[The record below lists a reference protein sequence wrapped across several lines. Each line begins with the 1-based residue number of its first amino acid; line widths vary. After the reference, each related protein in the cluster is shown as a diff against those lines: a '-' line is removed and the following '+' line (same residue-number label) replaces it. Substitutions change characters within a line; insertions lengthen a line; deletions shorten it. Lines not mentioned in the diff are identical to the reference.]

1 MSLPVPAHFFILHI
15 VHDDTND
22 ANDTIDGLFA
32 LSSGAESQIDTN
44 ADRA

>member
-1 MSLPVPAHFFILHI
+1 MSLPVPAHFFVLHI

-22 ANDTIDGLFA
+22 TIDADGLFA